1 MSTFTAVPIY
11 RKENLKYNAPAF
23 QVEANDANEAKDI
36 ASKKSGLGRFD
47 EWNFHVIETSKI
59 KKSYANKVKRPK
71 ADPNSKSQLGKSIAG
86 HGHTNSRPVRRGLRR
101 LAIASG
107 STEKG
112 CKKAGSIK
120 MW

>member
-59 KKSYANKVKRPK
+59 KKSYASTVKRPK
-71 ADPNSKSQLGKSIAG
+71 ANPNSKSQLGKIKT
-86 HGHTNSRPVRRGLRR
+86 GHTNSRPVRRGLRR

-112 CKKAGSIK
+112 CIKAGAIK